1 MPTTRWYNAICLSRS
16 MVDKGRTSDLLK
28 TSALLTLEIK
38 DGGIRNKRLK
48 QR

>member
-16 MVDKGRTSDLLK
+16 MVDKGRISALLK
-28 TSALLTLEIK
+28 TSALLTLEMK
-38 DGGIRNKRLK
+38 DGAIRNKRLR